1 MLRPGVT
8 DVQESDF
15 DMGYVTGQSESEY
28 FQFVISPD
36 AVLKRWEYIT
46 VVQHGRSIIGRVE
59 KLLSFSDLIGQGI
72 DFETVKKLN
81 STKIREIVDV
91 ARARTV
97 GSITDDGRVLKSNRE
112 LIRPGTPVKRSTE
125 EEMKTLFGYSDEGN
139 LELGTLT
146 DYDNV
151 KTGISINGMRRHVA
165 IMAQTGAGKSNTA
178 AVLIE
183 ELAKAGAT
191 IVVLDPH
198 ADYSLMKASKSM
210 ADITKVFKTP
220 MSTGRYGTE
229 LSSLTE
235 RFSLRFQDLEE
246 DDLFNIMRIDEQW
259 TNMREIVRRLYANI
273 KGKGNFEDFM
283 RAYESMPLQDKSKI
297 SGRIALL
304 KAVKDIFTDVT
315 TPVTSYLR
323 PGQLSI
329 LDLSGL
335 DQDIISYFCLK
346 VLDEIY
352 DQKTSGN
359 FKYPVFF
366 FIEEAHNF
374 VGRETVGK
382 LPVLIKKIAAE
393 GRKFGTFLV
402 VITQRPGKIDQD
414 VLSQCNSQIILRVTN
429 PMDQKA
435 IEESCESVSES
446 IINDLPS
453 LNTGEA
459 VLVGEFV
466 RFPVIIKVRRRETR
480 EGGGDI
486 DILPLMRESIKLRE
500 KASSPEKNRDFIK
513 GLV

>member
-1 MLRPGVT
+1 MQG
-8 DVQESDF
+8 SDSEI
-15 DMGYVTGQSESEY
+15 GYVNGQSESEY
-28 FQFVISPD
+28 FQFVLKPD
-36 AVLKRWEYIT
+36 CELRRWEYIT
-46 VVQHGRSIIGRVE
+46 VSHGGEKIIGRIE
-59 KLLSFSDLIGQGI
+59 KILSSSDII
-72 DFETVKKLN
+72 PNNRDFETIKKL
-81 STKIREIVDV
+81 SSSGIIDIVDI
-91 ARARTV
+91 ARARSVGTIKV
-97 GSITDDGRVLKSNRE
+97 DGSISKSNRG
-112 LIRPGTPVKRSTE
+112 LIRPGTPVMRSTE
-125 EEMKTLFGYSDEGN
+125 IEMSQLFGYTGTGH
-139 LELGTLT
+139 LELGSLT

-151 KTGISINGMRRHVA
+151 RTGISINGMRRHVA

-183 ELAKAGAT
+183 ELAISGAT
-191 IVVLDPH
+191 IIVLDPH
-198 ADYSLMKASKSM
+198 ADYSLMKASKEM

-220 MSTGRYGTE
+220 MSTGRYGKE
-229 LSSLTE
+229 LSAITE

-259 TNMREIVRRLYANI
+259 TTLREIVRNLHSKV
-273 KGKGNFEDFM
+273 KGKGDFDDFI
-283 RAYESMPLQDKSKI
+283 RAYETMPSNEKSRI

-304 KAVKDIFTDVT
+304 KSVKDIFSHVT
-315 TPVTSYLR
+315 TPVSSYLR

-346 VLDEIY
+346 VMDEVY
-352 DQKTSGN
+352 DQKTSGS

-366 FIEEAHNF
+366 FVEEAHNF
-374 VGRETVGK
+374 VGRESLGK
-382 LPVLIKKIAAE
+382 LPQLIKRIAAE
-393 GRKFGTFLV
+393 GRKFGTYLV

-429 PMDQKA
+429 PMDQRA

-466 RFPVIIKVRRRETR
+466 KFPVIIKVRRRRTK

-486 DILPLMRESIKLRE
+486 EILPLLEESLKLR
-500 KASSPEKNRDFIK
+500 KKSLSPDENRDHIG
-513 GLV
+513 GLI

>member
-1 MLRPGVT
+1 MLKREVKGA
-8 DVQESDF
+8 QESGF
-15 DMGYVTGQSESEY
+15 ELGYVTGQSESEY

-46 VVQHGRSIIGRVE
+46 VEQNGRKIIGRVE
-59 KLLSFSDLIGQGI
+59 KLLSFSDLISQNI
-72 DFETVKKLN
+72 DFQTVKKLN
-81 STKIREIVDV
+81 STKIREVVDV
-91 ARARTV
+91 AKARTV

-112 LIRPGTPVKRSTE
+112 LIRPGTGVKRSTE
-125 EEMKTLFGYSDEGN
+125 VEMKTLFGYSQDGS
-139 LELGTLT
+139 LELGSLT
-146 DYDNV
+146 DYENV

-165 IMAQTGAGKSNTA
+165 IMAQTGAGKSNAA

-198 ADYSLMKASKSM
+198 ADYSLMKASRAM

-229 LSSLTE
+229 LNSLTE

-259 TNMREIVRRLYANI
+259 TNMREIVRRLYANV
-273 KGKGNFEDFM
+273 KGKGSFEDFI

-297 SGRIALL
+297 AGRIALL

-315 TPVTSYLR
+315 TPVESYLR

-346 VLDEIY
+346 ILDEVY

-382 LPVLIKKIAAE
+382 LPVLIKKIASE

-429 PMDQKA
+429 PMDQRA

-466 RFPVIIKVRRRETR
+466 RFPVIVKVRRRETR
-480 EGGGDI
+480 EGGGDV
-486 DILPLMRESIKLRE
+486 DILPLMKESRILRE
-500 KASSPEKNRDFIK
+500 KASSPEKNRDFIR
-513 GLV
+513 GLA

>member
-1 MLRPGVT
+1 M
-8 DVQESDF
+8 QESDSEI
-15 DMGYVTGQSESEY
+15 GYITGQSESEY
-28 FQFVISPD
+28 FQFVISPESN
-36 AVLKRWEYIT
+36 LRRWEYIT
-46 VVQHGRSIIGRVE
+46 VRQNNRNIIGRVE
-59 KLLSFSDLIGQGI
+59 KLLSFSDIMSQNI
-72 DFETVKKLN
+72 DYETVKKLHT
-81 STKIREIVDV
+81 TKIREIVDV
-91 ARARTV
+91 AKARSI
-97 GSITDDGRVLKSNRE
+97 GSITGDGRVLKSNRE
-112 LIRPGTPVKRSTE
+112 LIRPGTPVRRSTE
-125 EEMKTLFGYSDEGN
+125 EEMRQLFGYDEEGH

-146 DYDNV
+146 DYENV
-151 KTGISINGMRRHVA
+151 KTGISINGLRRHVA

-198 ADYSLMKASKSM
+198 ADYSLMKASPSM
-210 ADITKVFKTP
+210 ANITKVFKTP
-220 MSTGRYGTE
+220 MSTGRYGKE
-229 LSSLTE
+229 LNSITE

-259 TNMREIVRRLYANI
+259 TNMREIVRKLHSNI
-273 KGKGNFEDFM
+273 KGKGDFDDFM
-283 RAYESMPLQDKSKI
+283 RAYESMPLNDKAKI
-297 SGRIALL
+297 AGRVALL
-304 KAVKDIFTDVT
+304 KAVRDIFTDVT
-315 TPVTSYLR
+315 TPVTSYMR
-323 PGQLSI
+323 AGQLSI

-382 LPVLIKKIAAE
+382 LPVLIKKIASE

-486 DILPLMRESIKLRE
+486 DIIPLMKESILLRE
-500 KASSPEKNRDFIK
+500 KASSPEKNRDFIG
-513 GLV
+513 GLI

>member
-1 MLRPGVT
+1 VKG
-8 DVQESDF
+8 VQESDF
-15 DMGYVTGQSESEY
+15 DIGFITGQSESEY
-28 FQFVISPD
+28 FQFVINPEIS
-36 AVLKRWEYIT
+36 LKRWEYIT
-46 VVQHGRSIIGRVE
+46 VNQNERKIIGRVE
-59 KLLSFSDLIGQGI
+59 KLLSFSDLMDQAIG
-72 DFETVKKLN
+72 FESMRKLN
-81 STKIREIVDV
+81 TTRIREIVDV
-91 ARARTV
+91 ARARSI
-97 GSITDDGRVLKSNRE
+97 GSITKDGKILKSNRE
-112 LIRPGTPVKRSTE
+112 LIRPGTVVRRSTE
-125 EEMKTLFGYSDEGN
+125 EEMRELFGYNEEGY
-139 LELGTLT
+139 LELGSLT
-146 DYDNV
+146 DYENV

-165 IMAQTGAGKSNTA
+165 IMAQTGAGKSNAA

-198 ADYSLMKASKSM
+198 ADYALMKASKGM

-220 MSTGRYGTE
+220 MSTGRYGKE
-229 LSSLTE
+229 LNALTE

-259 TNMREIVRRLYANI
+259 TNMREIVRRLHSTV
-273 KGKGNFEDFM
+273 KGKGDFDDFI
-283 RAYESMPLQDKSKI
+283 RAYENMPLQDKSKI
-297 SGRIALL
+297 SGRVALL

-315 TPVTSYLR
+315 TPVSSYLKA
-323 PGQLSI
+323 GQLSI

-352 DQKTSGN
+352 DQKTSNN

-374 VGRETVGK
+374 VSRESVGK
-382 LPVLIKKIAAE
+382 LPVLIKKIASE

-429 PMDQKA
+429 PMDQRS

-466 RFPVIIKVRRRETR
+466 RFPVIIKVRRRQTK

-486 DILPLMRESIKLRE
+486 DILPLMEESKSLRE
-500 KASSPEKNRDFIK
+500 KALSPERNRDYVS
-513 GLV
+513 GLI